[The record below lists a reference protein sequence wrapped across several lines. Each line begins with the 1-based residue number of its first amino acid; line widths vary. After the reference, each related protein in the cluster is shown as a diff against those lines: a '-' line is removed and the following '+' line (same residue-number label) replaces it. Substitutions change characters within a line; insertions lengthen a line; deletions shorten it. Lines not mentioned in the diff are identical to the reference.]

1 MKSPNGKRTYR
12 QTTRAVAA
20 EVTGERIL
28 DAFAERMRQ
37 SWLDEIRLEDVAA
50 AAEVTVQ
57 TVIRRFGGKDG
68 LLGALC
74 ERSGREI
81 RIRRA
86 VSPGDVD
93 SAIRVL
99 AEDYETVGEL
109 ILRFLAQEDRYP
121 ALKGF
126 TDVGRAGHR
135 QWVEATFAPWLDRLT
150 PMEARRVLDA
160 LVVAMDVYVWAL
172 LRRDMRR
179 SIVEYQNLVRSFI
192 TAVLAGAPAK
202 ASLTFGH
209 HK

>member
-1 MKSPNGKRTYR
+1 MKSDQAKRAYR
-12 QTTRAVAA
+12 QTARAAAA
-20 EVTGERIL
+20 EATGERIL
-28 DAFAERMRQ
+28 DAFAERMRE
-37 SWLDEIRLEDVAA
+37 SWLDEIRLEDVAS

-57 TVIRRFGGKDG
+57 TVIRRFGSKDG

-81 RIRRA
+81 RMRRA
-86 VSPGDVD
+86 VNPGDID

-126 TDVGRAGHR
+126 TDIGRAGHR
-135 QWVEATFAPWLDRLT
+135 QWVATAFAPWLDLLT
-150 PMEARRVLDA
+150 PTEARRLLDA
-160 LVVAMDVYVWAL
+160 LVVAMDVYVWAI

-179 SIVEYQNLVRSFI
+179 SITEYQNLVRSFI
-192 TAVLAGAPAK
+192 SPLLAGVTGEPPLAN
-202 ASLTFGH
+202 GDRQ
-209 HK
+209 